1 MKQKQKKKKTNPLL
15 WIATGFFALVFGFS
29 GFMLVRELVQ
39 AKNEED
45 AFETLSA
52 SRPRR
57 EGRTPASKSG
67 TQSAGTDTIVITNE
81 DGSTTV
87 LPGVPDPAS
96 AEAGSGEQ
104 EMETAADRSAILEEN
119 QRLHEMNPDFFAWIT
134 IPGTNIDY
142 PVMYAPKRKNYYIG
156 HDFYKNEALTGVPF
170 LDEKCDPDG
179 NYYLV
184 YGHRPALK
192 TMFYH
197 LVDFKEKSFWD
208 AHNEIYFDT
217 LTEERTYVIVA
228 AFKARVLNQSE
239 TEGFRYY
246 NYKSLETEEK
256 FNEYMRQVRA
266 EQLYDTGIDVAF
278 GDEILVLSTCY
289 KYISTGRFVVVAKR
303 IG

>member
-1 MKQKQKKKKTNPLL
+1 MEQKQKKKKTNPLL

-57 EGRTPASKSG
+57 EGRTSASKSG
-67 TQSAGTDTIVITNE
+67 TQSFGSDTIVVANE

-87 LPGVPDPAS
+87 LPNAPDSVTSSEPAEQS
-96 AEAGSGEQ
+96 AEAGTGE
-104 EMETAADRSAILEEN
+104 SAILEEN
-119 QRLHEMNPDFFAWIT
+119 RRLHEINPDFFAWIT

-142 PVMYAPKRKNYYIG
+142 PVMYTPKRKNYYLG
-156 HDFYKNEALTGVPF
+156 HDFYKNEASTGVPY
-170 LDEKCDPDG
+170 LDEQCDPDG
-179 NYYLV
+179 SYYLV
-184 YGHRPALK
+184 YGHRPALG

-197 LVDFKEKSFWD
+197 LVDFQEKSFWKE
-208 AHNEIYFDT
+208 HNEIYFDT
-217 LTEERTYVIVA
+217 LNEERTYIVVA
-228 AFKARVLNQSE
+228 AFKARVLNQGE

-246 NYKSLETEEK
+246 NYKSLNTEAK

-266 EQLYDTGIDVAF
+266 QQLYDTGIDVAF
-278 GDEILVLSTCY
+278 GDEILVLSTCF

-303 IG
+303 ID